1 MMVYIPTKS
10 LRLLK
15 SFTNPFIFILV
26 YFISVIA
33 VIIKYYF
40 ISVSLIIGKVESFSC
55 LILGQI

>member
-1 MMVYIPTKS
+1 MVYIPTKS